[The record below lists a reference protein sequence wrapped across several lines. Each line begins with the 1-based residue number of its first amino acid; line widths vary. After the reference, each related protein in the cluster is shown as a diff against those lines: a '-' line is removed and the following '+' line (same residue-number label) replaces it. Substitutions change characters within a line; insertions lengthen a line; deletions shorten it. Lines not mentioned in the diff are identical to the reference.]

1 MAPPRLLRDGGGR
14 GRLLAPRDGD
24 GAAMPLVR
32 RLLFSRLTLLAL
44 LLSVPPVELPA
55 QRGIIDFRDFGI
67 RRRAVLPLATL
78 LLLLLGLDDGLVGG
92 LLAWTPPARV

>member
-1 MAPPRLLRDGGGR
+1 
-14 GRLLAPRDGD
+14 
-24 GAAMPLVR
+24 MPLVR

-67 RRRAVLPLATL
+67 RRRDAADILLPTL

>member
-1 MAPPRLLRDGGGR
+1 
-14 GRLLAPRDGD
+14 
-24 GAAMPLVR
+24 MPLVR

-55 QRGIIDFRDFGI
+55 QRGSIDFRDFGT
-67 RRRAVLPLATL
+67 RLRDVAPVLPLATL
-78 LLLLLGLDDGLVGG
+78 LLLLLPPPDDGLDDGLVGG